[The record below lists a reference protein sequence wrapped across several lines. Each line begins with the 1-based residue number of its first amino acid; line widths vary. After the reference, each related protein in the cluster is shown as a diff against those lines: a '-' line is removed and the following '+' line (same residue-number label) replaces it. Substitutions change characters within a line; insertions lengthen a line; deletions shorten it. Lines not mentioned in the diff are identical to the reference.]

1 MKLAI
6 PIPLL
11 ALAVC
16 AFGIG
21 VTEFAPMGLL
31 PLIAKDL
38 QVSIPTAGLLIS
50 GYALG
55 VLVGA
60 PLLTLP
66 TGKIP
71 RKTLLLGLL
80 GLFILGN
87 LMSALAANYSMLMF
101 GRVVTSLCH
110 GSFFGIGS
118 IVAAGLVEPNKR
130 AGAVAA
136 MFTGLSIANIIGVPF
151 CTWLGQSYGW
161 RSAFWAITVMGVV
174 AALALQFALPHQ
186 KASGAVDVRR
196 ELKALTSPAV
206 LLALLTTVL
215 SSAAM
220 FTVFTY
226 IAPILQNV
234 TKVSPGFITGVL
246 LVYGVGLTIGN
257 SLGGKYADKSLNGT
271 LIVVLGSLSA
281 LLLVFAWTMS
291 FPIPAAVTIFAWG
304 VATFATVAPLQTRVM
319 TVAAKSPNLASSMNI
334 GAFNLGNAMGAALGA
349 SVIGLGLSYRF
360 VSISAAVLALMSLAL
375 VLFSVRQRD
384 QAK

>member
-87 LMSALAANYSMLMF
+87 LMSALALNYSMLMF

-118 IVAAGLVEPNKR
+118 I
-130 AGAVAA
+130 
-136 MFTGLSIANIIGVPF
+136 
-151 CTWLGQSYGW
+151 
-161 RSAFWAITVMGVV
+161 
-174 AALALQFALPHQ
+174 
-186 KASGAVDVRR
+186 
-196 ELKALTSPAV
+196 
-206 LLALLTTVL
+206 
-215 SSAAM
+215 
-220 FTVFTY
+220 
-226 IAPILQNV
+226 
-234 TKVSPGFITGVL
+234 
-246 LVYGVGLTIGN
+246 
-257 SLGGKYADKSLNGT
+257 
-271 LIVVLGSLSA
+271 
-281 LLLVFAWTMS
+281 
-291 FPIPAAVTIFAWG
+291 
-304 VATFATVAPLQTRVM
+304 
-319 TVAAKSPNLASSMNI
+319 
-334 GAFNLGNAMGAALGA
+334 
-349 SVIGLGLSYRF
+349 
-360 VSISAAVLALMSLAL
+360 
-375 VLFSVRQRD
+375 
-384 QAK
+384 